1 MLAFF
6 KQIAINLV
14 KEYDT
19 IVKIDASILIFEM
32 IYAIIYIRLVYIT
45 IPSNKEAINMEVNYR
60 RLWHQC
66 VEKDISKHQLMEMAE
81 VSPSTLTR
89 LRRNEVVSLT
99 VLLKFCK
106 VLGCDIGDV
115 VEATPIDENNQ
126 E

>member
-1 MLAFF
+1 
-6 KQIAINLV
+6 
-14 KEYDT
+14 
-19 IVKIDASILIFEM
+19 
-32 IYAIIYIRLVYIT
+32 
-45 IPSNKEAINMEVNYR
+45 MEVNYR

-106 VLGCDIGDV
+106 VLGCDI
-115 VEATPIDENNQ
+115 VEATTTCEEKEDATISE
-126 E
+126 